1 MHKKYSRLNGTLTGY
16 GVPAQ
21 KQDMQQTEQTT
32 WRDADPQQ
40 HVPLMHLQTKRKTL
54 PQSFPPSFIEKEAI
68 ETVENRVK

>member
-1 MHKKYSRLNGTLTGY
+1 MHKNFSRLNGTLTGY

-40 HVPLMHLQTKRKTL
+40 YVPLMHL
-54 PQSFPPSFIEKEAI
+54 
-68 ETVENRVK
+68 